1 MWLLGR
7 PQKSGVCEHISGE
20 EVEVLDIDI
29 EEAIEQ
35 RSSLRICCGEG
46 ADKVEI
52 SYRGH
57 ENLEYGNTLLRKRRE
72 IGYMDFG
79 ETK

>member
-1 MWLLGR
+1 MWLLGM
-7 PQKSGVCEHISGE
+7 PQKSGICEHISGE
-20 EVEVLDIDI
+20 EVEVLDNDI

-46 ADKVEI
+46 VDKVEI
-52 SYRGH
+52 FYRDH
-57 ENLEYGNTLLRKRRE
+57 ENLEYENPLLRKRRG

-79 ETK
+79 EAI